1 MPTHKKK
8 KKKNIIDYKAGGKL
22 GKRAVL
28 DANKDGKLTA
38 EDFRLLRERKKS
50 EKKVP
55 KAAVGMSLL
64 AIKGLSAAL
73 PALKAAAAKKAAAA
87 AAKKAVV
94 GIGKKVLTNVAV
106 NQGTKAINEAMSPN
120 LTGTGEDLRNVEQE
134 PQVEMT
140 EPMMSV
146 EQEEEAPMVED
157 LVPSMMRKAGGKM
170 PAKSKISKKIK
181 KLMDEGYSQKQAVAI
196 ALSMMKK
203 NKREMGGKM
212 DFMVFVKK

>member
-55 KAAVGMSLL
+55 KAVAGL
-64 AIKGLSAAL
+64 AIAGLGKL
-73 PALKAAAAKKAAAA
+73 LVPAIKT
-87 AAKKAVV
+87 
-94 GIGKKVLTNVAV
+94 IGKKVLTNVAV
-106 NQGTKAINEAMSPN
+106 NQGTKAINKAINKGMSPN

-146 EQEEEAPMVED
+146 EQEEEAPMIED
-157 LVPSMMRKAGGKM
+157 LVPSMIRRAGGKM